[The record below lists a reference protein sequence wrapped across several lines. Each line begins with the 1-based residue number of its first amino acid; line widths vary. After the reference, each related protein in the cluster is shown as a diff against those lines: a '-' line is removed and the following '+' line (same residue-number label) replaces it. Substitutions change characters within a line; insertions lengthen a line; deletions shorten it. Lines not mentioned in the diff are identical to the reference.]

1 MIGWLAFTDLSL
13 AIIPITII
21 WDLQLNWHKKVGLSA
36 LMGLGVFACIC
47 AAIKTS
53 KLTELNARAD
63 ITFITVDLW
72 IWNINETN
80 VVICAA
86 CMPTLR
92 PLFLVLFRR
101 PGGENYRVR
110 SYSKSSRAGKW
121 KLSRTSGAADGSNS
135 TTAVGA
141 IGGDKS
147 WLELGP
153 TQKNNKISRTIDV
166 DVSSYPNSTEIDEEH
181 TTTRPAEYTV

>member
-1 MIGWLAFTDLSL
+1 
-13 AIIPITII
+13 
-21 WDLQLNWHKKVGLSA
+21 
-36 LMGLGVFACIC
+36 MGLGIFACIC

-72 IWNINETN
+72 IWNVNEIN
-80 VVICAA
+80 VVIFAA

-101 PGGENYRVR
+101 PGSENYRV
-110 SYSKSSRAGKW
+110 KSSGGSSHAGRS
-121 KLSRTSGAADGSNS
+121 KLGRTFGAVGVSDS
-135 TTAVGA
+135 TTAVGV
-141 IGGDKS
+141 IGSDDN

-153 TQKNNKISRTIDV
+153 NQRSNEISRTIEL
-166 DVSSYPNSTEIDEEH
+166 DVSSYPKPTNIDEEH
-181 TTTRPAEYTV
+181 TPTRPAGYTV